1 MIFKDI
7 KSNKEALSICWEL
20 EKELVRLK
28 DSVYNDISKLDFDLI
43 KEVQKNIWNVHKF
56 IQQKVYKYI

>member
-43 KEVQKNIWNVHKF
+43 KEVQENIGNVHKF